1 MVKEK
6 SINLF
11 GIFVQKAL
19 LIRSARRK
27 KKIIILSMSLVFWL
41 GDHYHKYC
49 MSPPS
54 LQQCRIKLTNRGNDN
69 CKEYLDF
76 SFIFAGEVIKLVVFQ
91 VQI

>member
-1 MVKEK
+1 M
-6 SINLF
+6 F

-27 KKIIILSMSLVFWL
+27 KKNIISLSLVLWL

-49 MSPPS
+49 ISPPS
-54 LQQCRIKLTNRGNDN
+54 LQQWRIKLTNWANDN

-91 VQI
+91 MQI